1 MVLVLSLCLYSGGK
15 NFFMICKI
23 LFYPLI
29 FITIAAGCTP
39 LPEADYYSAEGIV
52 SIEAETHQTYNNWV
66 ESHYYTSIGMSSVED
81 TTGTGGTLDYRFYIT
96 EPGRYA
102 IWILSK
108 KKSEEPQENFLE
120 YALFNNED
128 AEIGRNRFQ
137 LPESN
142 APVWLNRSHTDGEEI
157 TVDFTRGFYEIRFE
171 SFGEAG
177 YRLDK
182 VHISLDNEVK
192 PEGMGLP
199 ETTDPYIDPV
209 ELKRNRPVSI
219 PPAWTFGVLYGG
231 YTNQDETVERVS
243 KLYNS
248 GYPIDAYWIDS
259 WFWDYQNKGRGPA
272 GYIDFTGDTVSYP
285 DMEKMWDLMADR
297 NIKSG
302 IWLWN
307 TILKDGNE
315 EVYSDFKDL
324 GYFKD
329 TYLNTDRWHNQ
340 NGDSMTGDIDF
351 ENPEAEAYFKQKIE
365 PFFEDGLDFLKLDR
379 VSDIP
384 FTKAAFEATREFS
397 GIPDSRGFV
406 LSHLHSTHD
415 PRFLLYPAK
424 WTGDAKIDWTQ
435 PDYPDFKQFAMG
447 GFKENIEM
455 VANPRLTTY
464 EIPFLSHDM
473 GGYNF
478 YGSEGVSDELY
489 IRWTQFASFN
499 SVMQVFTSADNPT
512 SNMPFEFSETAQENF
527 KKYTH
532 LRSRL
537 FPYIYT
543 HAHLTRQTGR
553 KMIQG
558 DGIHT
563 TQYMFGDAF
572 LAAPVHEPGA
582 DEWMVYLPEGNWFDY
597 WTKNR
602 FEGGQS
608 WLIDASLTTLP
619 LFVKAGS
626 IIPYREFSQSVESG
640 TNDFLTVEIYPY
652 DGGVFRM
659 TEDDGRTENYKTG
672 EWARTMFRYNEL
684 SDHRIFTIGA
694 VQGSFAEMNP
704 ERSYELHFMSA
715 VRPDQ
720 VTLNETEL
728 AESDSAGDRRWYYD
742 RNSEKLI
749 IMLREIDRAEKIDI
763 KIYD

>member
-1 MVLVLSLCLYSGGK
+1 
-15 NFFMICKI
+15 MICKI

-29 FITIAAGCTP
+29 FIIITIGCSP
-39 LPEADYYSAEGIV
+39 LPDADYYSAEGVV

-66 ESHYYTSIGMSSVED
+66 ESHYYTSMGMSSVKD
-81 TTGTGGTLDYRFYIT
+81 TTGTDGTLGYRFYIT

-102 IWILSK
+102 IWVLSK
-108 KKSEEPQENFLE
+108 KKSAEPQDNFLE
-120 YALFNNED
+120 YALFTDENG
-128 AEIGRNRFQ
+128 EISRNRFQ

-142 APVWLNRSHTDGEEI
+142 ALLWVNRSHADGEEI
-157 TVDFTRGFYEIRFE
+157 SADFTSGFYEIRFE
-171 SFGEAG
+171 SFGKAG

-182 VHISLDNEVK
+182 IHISLDNEIK

-199 ETTDPYIDPV
+199 ETTDPYVDPV
-209 ELKRNRPVSI
+209 ELKRNRPVAI

-231 YTNQDETVERVS
+231 YTNQNETVERVS
-243 KLYNS
+243 KLYE
-248 GYPIDAYWIDS
+248 GEYPIDAYWIDS
-259 WFWDYQNKGRGPA
+259 WFWDYQNKGRGPS
-272 GYIDFTGDTVSYP
+272 GYIDFTGDTVAYP
-285 DMEKMWDLMADR
+285 DTKKMWDYMADR

-315 EVYSDFKDL
+315 SVYQDFKER

-340 NGDSMTGDIDF
+340 NGESMTGDIDF
-351 ENPEAEAYFKQKIE
+351 ENPEAAAYFKQQMQ
-365 PFFEDGLDFLKLDR
+365 PFFENGLDFLKLDR

-384 FTKAAFEATREFS
+384 FTKAAFEATQEFS
-397 GIPDSRGFV
+397 DIPDSRGFV
-406 LSHLHSTHD
+406 LAHLHSTHD
-415 PRFLLYPAK
+415 LRFLLYPTK

-435 PDYPDFKQFAMG
+435 PDYPDFSRFAMG

-455 VANPRLTTY
+455 VANPRLTSY

-478 YGSEGVSDELY
+478 FGSEGVSDELY

-499 SVMQVFTSADNPT
+499 TVMQVFTSTDNPT
-512 SNMPFEFSETAQENF
+512 SNMPYEFSETAQDNF
-527 KKYTH
+527 KKYTR

-558 DGIHT
+558 DGIYT
-563 TQYMFGDAF
+563 TQYMFGDTF
-572 LAAPVHEPGA
+572 LVAPVHEPGA
-582 DEWMVYLPEGNWFDY
+582 DEWMVYLPDGNWFDY
-597 WTKNR
+597 WTKDR

-659 TEDDGRTENYKTG
+659 TEDDGRTENYKKG

-694 VQGSFAEMNP
+694 VQGSFEGMNP
-704 ERSYELHFMSA
+704 ERSYELRFMSA
-715 VRPDQ
+715 VRPAE

-728 AESDSAGDRRWYYD
+728 VESDSAGDHRWFYD
-742 RNSEKLI
+742 SENEKLI
-749 IMLREIDRAEKIDI
+749 IMLREEDRAEKIDI